1 MGPRSWLWFSISWGR
16 GRKLSVL
23 RLIIGFIYGQQQAP
37 FFSPMSTFRFASRGL
52 IPYCLKLST
61 PLKISRLNWHI
72 GRKRKPGKST
82 GSKEIFLGGC
92 VHSKV
97 AMCVHLIIASSCY
110 SSPCMPWFW
119 CRKKEALEADLWL
132 KGTSGSQSPVSRW
145 RSNTTR
151 GGNGRTG
158 QKNIELEEGGGIE
171 EGWRVWRWG

>member
-1 MGPRSWLWFSISWGR
+1 
-16 GRKLSVL
+16 
-23 RLIIGFIYGQQQAP
+23 
-37 FFSPMSTFRFASRGL
+37 MSTFRFASRGL

-92 VHSKV
+92 VH
-97 AMCVHLIIASSCY
+97 LIIASSCY

-151 GGNGRTG
+151 GWKWANWTTRYRTWGRWRDWRARCF
-158 QKNIELEEGGGIE
+158 EMGITIYAVVISHWS
-171 EGWRVWRWG
+171 GMTSCHRAKKSVFLAPCPIWNMTPIKW

>member
-1 MGPRSWLWFSISWGR
+1 
-16 GRKLSVL
+16 
-23 RLIIGFIYGQQQAP
+23 
-37 FFSPMSTFRFASRGL
+37 MSTFRFASRGL

-72 GRKRKPGKST
+72 GGKRKPGKST

-97 AMCVHLIIASSCY
+97 TMCVHLIIASSCY

-151 GGNGRTG
+151 RGNGWAG
-158 QKNIELEEGGGIE
+158 QQEKEYEDGGEIEEQEVWDENNKLRGCHFTLPVWKDLVSQGIE
-171 EGWRVWRWG
+171 KCILAPCPIWKMTLIKW